1 MYEMCNVSV
10 LISKYLLC
18 ARIKSKLIDKIIAAY
33 GDVFVCAQAHTI
45 KDMYFEA
52 LDLKLSSVS

>member
-18 ARIKSKLIDKIIAAY
+18 ARIKSKLIDKIIVAY
-33 GDVFVCAQAHTI
+33 GDVFVCAHI
-45 KDMYFEA
+45 KDMYFV
-52 LDLKLSSVS
+52 DIKLKHLT